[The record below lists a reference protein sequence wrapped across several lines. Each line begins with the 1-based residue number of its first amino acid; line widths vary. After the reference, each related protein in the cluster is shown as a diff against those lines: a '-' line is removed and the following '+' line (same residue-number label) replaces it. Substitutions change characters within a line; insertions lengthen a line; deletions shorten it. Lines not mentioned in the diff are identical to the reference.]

1 MTHKS
6 ERYTAFPWYSA
17 RDAIWHGAASLL
29 LAGLLTVTVWW
40 AGSAYAADF
49 GAYEAIAD
57 WS

>member
-1 MTHKS
+1 MTHEL
-6 ERYTAFPWYSA
+6 ERYAAFP
-17 RDAIWHGAASLL
+17 GAASLL

>member
-1 MTHKS
+1 MTHES

-40 AGSAYAADF
+40 GGSAYAADL